1 MIRGIVSSK
10 NHFFL
15 RSFESFL
22 NDKVTI
28 TYVANSLSSLDISE
42 SVVRREEGKE
52 GKRERKGELISEI
65 IY

>member
-1 MIRGIVSSK
+1 MIRRIVSSK

-28 TYVANSLSSLDISE
+28 TYVANSLSLLDISE
-42 SVVRREEGKE
+42 SVVGREEGKE
-52 GKRERKGELISEI
+52 GKREREKGRIN
-65 IY
+65 